1 MRRHSPGMHHQRGS
15 PRPDARAPARIVAGG
30 RARSTPENSRDSTA
44 KDAAE
49 ERRAGLPARA
59 GESGPP
65 KPAARTS
72 SKSGYE
78 RRRALKCRTV
88 GTLGDEPSEVAK
100 RVQQLACT
108 ADVVVW
114 AHEEKIFAA
123 SADSAVKVL
132 ADLTIGVYGT
142 GVLLAEIEDDFERFR
157 RRRSET

>member
-1 MRRHSPGMHHQRGS
+1 MLRRVGDSSP
-15 PRPDARAPARIVAGG
+15 PDP
-30 RARSTPENSRDSTA
+30 T
-44 KDAAE
+44 
-49 ERRAGLPARA
+49 
-59 GESGPP
+59 
-65 KPAARTS
+65 ARTI
-72 SKSGYE
+72 SKSAYE

-88 GTLGDEPSEVAK
+88 GTLDDEISEVAK

-142 GVLLAEIEDDFERFR
+142 GVLLAEIEDDFARFR